1 MGGRIRLLIRIEL
14 SQAGSFLGS
23 GDVYNVLI
31 SSHALLIIFFLIM
44 PVLIGVFGNWF
55 VPLINGVLDLVFP
68 RVNNIRF

>member
-44 PVLIGVFGNWF
+44 PVLIGVFGN
-55 VPLINGVLDLVFP
+55 
-68 RVNNIRF
+68 